1 MHVGFVLL
9 NCDLGAEEYILD
21 ELNQVSQIKNA
32 YVTFGAYDV
41 IAEIHAESQEEF
53 EKTVSMH
60 IRRLSR
66 VVSTMTLNVVT
77 KTEWHLYAQKMWKT
91 LQQIEYS
98 GIVWAL
104 SHNDPEPLVEHS
116 IKKIQEC
123 GVKKED
129 IKIVDAPK
137 NPQVGE
143 IVVQIWPHELVIAR
157 IRTIRGESFISGTE
171 FTLELKSDE
180 HGNYI
185 D

>member
-1 MHVGFVLL
+1 M
-9 NCDLGAEEYILD
+9 
-21 ELNQVSQIKNA
+21 
-32 YVTFGAYDV
+32 
-41 IAEIHAESQEEF
+41 
-53 EKTVSMH
+53 
-60 IRRLSR
+60 
-66 VVSTMTLNVVT
+66 
-77 KTEWHLYAQKMWKT
+77 
-91 LQQIEYS
+91 QQIEYS

-104 SHNDPEPLVEHS
+104 SHNDPEPLFEHS

-171 FTLELKSDE
+171 VTLELKSDE

>member
-1 MHVGFVLL
+1 M
-9 NCDLGAEEYILD
+9 
-21 ELNQVSQIKNA
+21 
-32 YVTFGAYDV
+32 
-41 IAEIHAESQEEF
+41 
-53 EKTVSMH
+53 
-60 IRRLSR
+60 
-66 VVSTMTLNVVT
+66 
-77 KTEWHLYAQKMWKT
+77 
-91 LQQIEYS
+91 QQIEYS

-129 IKIVDAPK
+129 IKIVDAPE

-180 HGNYI
+180 HGYYI

>member
-1 MHVGFVLL
+1 M
-9 NCDLGAEEYILD
+9 
-21 ELNQVSQIKNA
+21 
-32 YVTFGAYDV
+32 
-41 IAEIHAESQEEF
+41 
-53 EKTVSMH
+53 
-60 IRRLSR
+60 
-66 VVSTMTLNVVT
+66 
-77 KTEWHLYAQKMWKT
+77 
-91 LQQIEYS
+91 QQIEYS

-129 IKIVDAPK
+129 IKIVDAPE

-143 IVVQIWPHELVIAR
+143 IVVQIWPQELVIAR

>member
-1 MHVGFVLL
+1 M
-9 NCDLGAEEYILD
+9 
-21 ELNQVSQIKNA
+21 
-32 YVTFGAYDV
+32 
-41 IAEIHAESQEEF
+41 
-53 EKTVSMH
+53 
-60 IRRLSR
+60 
-66 VVSTMTLNVVT
+66 
-77 KTEWHLYAQKMWKT
+77 
-91 LQQIEYS
+91 QQIEYS

-104 SHNDPEPLVEHS
+104 SHNDPAPLVEHS

>member
-1 MHVGFVLL
+1 MHIGFVLL

-21 ELNQVSQIKNA
+21 ELQQVPQIKNS
-32 YVTFGAYDV
+32 YVTFGAYDI
-41 IAEIHAESQEEF
+41 IAEIHAETQEEF
-53 EKTVSMH
+53 EKTVSMN

-77 KTEWHLYAQKMWKT
+77 RNEWHLYELKMLKV
-91 LQQIEYS
+91 LKQIEYS
-98 GIVWAL
+98 GTVWAL

-123 GVKKED
+123 GVQKED
-129 IKIVDAPK
+129 IKIVDAPN
-137 NPQVGE
+137 NPKVGE

-171 FTLELKSDE
+171 FTIELKSDE
-180 HGNYI
+180 SGKYI
-185 D
+185 E